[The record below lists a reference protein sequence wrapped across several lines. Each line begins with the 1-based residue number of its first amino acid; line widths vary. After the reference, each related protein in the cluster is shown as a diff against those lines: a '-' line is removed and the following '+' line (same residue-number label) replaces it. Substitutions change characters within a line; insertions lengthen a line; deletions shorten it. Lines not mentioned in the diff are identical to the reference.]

1 MPAVLDR
8 LSALADLTRSR
19 LLLVLE
25 RDALTVGELCRV
37 MRLPQSTVSRHLKL
51 LADEG
56 WVSARAEGASNRYRA
71 ALRELDP
78 AARQLWHLVS
88 GEIAQAPAAKQDAAR
103 LRAVLADR
111 STKSREFFAT
121 SAGQWDR
128 LRTELFGARAELAAL
143 PALLDDQWVVG
154 DLGCGTGQVAAS
166 LAPFVRRVVAV
177 DGSAQ
182 MLATARK
189 RLEQFGNAEL
199 RRGELEALPIE
210 DASLDAAVLVFALH
224 LAPEPARVLAEAAR
238 VLRPGGK
245 LLIVDMMPHERI
257 DLSESMGQLWPGF
270 DADTIAGL
278 GRAAG
283 FASSTYHPLA
293 ADPAAKGPTL
303 FAAVAP
309 KPRDSNSRHDFP
321 ASPLPRRGSQ

>member
-56 WVSARAEGASNRYRA
+56 WVLVRAEGTSNRYRA

-78 AARQLWHLVS
+78 AARQLWQLVS
-88 GEIAQAPAAKQDAAR
+88 GEIAQAPAARQDSTR
-103 LRAVLADR
+103 LRSVLAER
-111 STKSREFFAT
+111 STRSREFFAT

-128 LRTELFGARAELAAL
+128 LRSELFGARAELSAL
-143 PALLDDQWVVG
+143 PALLDDMWIVG

-166 LAPFVRRVVAV
+166 LAPFVRQVVAV
-177 DGSAQ
+177 DGSAP
-182 MLATARK
+182 MLTAARK
-189 RLEQFGNAEL
+189 RLAPFRNVEL
-199 RRGELEALPIE
+199 RRGELEALPLE
-210 DASLDAAVLVFALH
+210 DGSLDAAVLSLALH
-224 LAPEPARVLAEAAR
+224 LAPEPARVLNEAAR

-245 LLIVDMMPHERI
+245 LLIVDMMPHDRTDFI
-257 DLSESMGQLWPGF
+257 ESMGHLWPGF
-270 DADTIAGL
+270 DAESLSAW
-278 GRAAG
+278 GRDAG
-283 FASSTYHPLA
+283 FASTTYHPLP

-303 FAAVAP
+303 FAAVAL
-309 KPRDSNSRHDFP
+309 KPRESDIRHDVP

>member
-1 MPAVLDR
+1 VPAVLDR

-56 WVSARAEGASNRYRA
+56 WVTVRAEGTSNRYRA

-78 AARQLWHLVS
+78 AARQLWQLVS
-88 GEIAQAPAAKQDAAR
+88 GEIAQAPAAKQDATR
-103 LRAVLADR
+103 LRSVLAER
-111 STKSREFFAT
+111 STRSREFFAT

-128 LRTELFGARAELAAL
+128 LRSELFGARAELGAL
-143 PALLDDQWVVG
+143 PALLDDTWAVG

-177 DGSAQ
+177 DGSAP
-182 MLATARK
+182 MLTAARK
-189 RLEQFGNAEL
+189 RLEPFRNVEI
-199 RRGELEALPIE
+199 RRGELEALPL
-210 DASLDAAVLVFALH
+210 DDGSLDAAVLSLALH

-245 LLIVDMMPHERI
+245 LLIVDMMPHDRTDFI
-257 DLSESMGQLWPGF
+257 ESMGHLWPGF
-270 DADTIAGL
+270 DAESIGAW
-278 GRAAG
+278 GRDAG
-283 FASSTYHPLA
+283 FASVSYHPLS

-303 FAAVAP
+303 FAAV
-309 KPRDSNSRHDFP
+309 
-321 ASPLPRRGSQ
+321 LRRGSTSTRSPEASP

>member
-25 RDALTVGELCRV
+25 RDALTVGELCQV
-37 MRLPQSTVSRHLKL
+37 LRLPQSTVSRHLKL

-56 WVSARAEGASNRYRA
+56 WVSVRAEGTSNRYRA

-78 AARQLWHLVS
+78 AARQLWQLVS
-88 GEIAQAPAAKQDAAR
+88 GEIAQAPSAKQDATR
-103 LRAVLADR
+103 LRSVLAER
-111 STKSREFFAT
+111 STRSREFFAS

-128 LRTELFGARAELAAL
+128 LRSELFGARAELAAL
-143 PALLDDQWVVG
+143 PALLDDTWTVG

-166 LAPFVRRVVAV
+166 LAPFVRQVVAV
-177 DGSAQ
+177 DSSAP
-182 MLATARK
+182 MLSTARK
-189 RLEQFGNAEL
+189 RLAPFRNVEL

-210 DASLDAAVLVFALH
+210 DGALDAAVLSLALH

-238 VLRPGGK
+238 VLRPVGK
-245 LLIVDMMPHERI
+245 LLIVDMMPHERT
-257 DLSESMGQLWPGF
+257 DFAESMGHLWPGF
-270 DADTIAGL
+270 DAESISTW
-278 GRAAG
+278 GRDAG
-283 FASSTYHPLA
+283 FASTTYHPLA

-303 FAAVAP
+303 FAAVLRRAVAP
-309 KPRDSNSRHDFP
+309 STR
-321 ASPLPRRGSQ
+321 

>member
-1 MPAVLDR
+1 MIVPAVLDR

-25 RDALTVGELCRV
+25 GNALTVGELCQV
-37 MRLPQSTVSRHLKL
+37 LRLPQSTVSRHLKL
-51 LADEG
+51 LFDEG
-56 WVSARAEGASNRYRA
+56 WVSARAEGTSNRYRA

-78 AARQLWHLVS
+78 AARQLWHLVRD
-88 GEIAQAPAAKQDAAR
+88 EIAKAPAARQDAQR

-111 STKSREFFAT
+111 TTKSREFFAS

-128 LRTELFGARAELAAL
+128 LRGELFGARAELAAL
-143 PALLDDQWVVG
+143 PALLDDGWTVG
-154 DLGCGTGQVAAS
+154 DLGAGTGQVAAS

-177 DGSAQ
+177 DGSAP
-182 MLATARK
+182 MLDAARR
-189 RLEQFGNAEL
+189 RLAPFGNVEL

-210 DASLDAAVLVFALH
+210 DGALDAAVLSLALH

-238 VLRPGGK
+238 VLRPGGR
-245 LLIVDMMPHERI
+245 LLIVDMMPHERT
-257 DLSESMGQLWPGF
+257 DLSESMGHLWPGF
-270 DADTIAGL
+270 DADSIAAW

-293 ADPAAKGPTL
+293 ADPAARGPTL
-303 FAAVAP
+303 FAAVL
-309 KPRDSNSRHDFP
+309 RR
-321 ASPLPRRGSQ
+321 ASETPTRSP

>member
-25 RDALTVGELCRV
+25 RDALTVGELCQV

-56 WVSARAEGASNRYRA
+56 WVSARAEGTSNRYRA
-71 ALRELDP
+71 ALRDLDP
-78 AARQLWHLVS
+78 AARQLWQLVS
-88 GEIAQAPAAKQDAAR
+88 GEIAEAPAAKQDATR
-103 LRAVLADR
+103 LRGVLAER

-128 LRTELFGARAELAAL
+128 LRSELFGSRAELGAL
-143 PALLDDQWVVG
+143 PALLDETWAVG

-166 LAPFVRRVVAV
+166 LAPFVRQVIAV
-177 DGSAQ
+177 DGSAP
-182 MLATARK
+182 MLSAARK
-189 RLEQFGNAEL
+189 RLAPYRNVEL
-199 RRGELEALPIE
+199 RRGELEALPLE
-210 DASLDAAVLVFALH
+210 DASLDAAVISLALH

-238 VLRPGGK
+238 VLRPGGR
-245 LLIVDMMPHERI
+245 LLIVDMMPHDRTDFI
-257 DLSESMGQLWPGF
+257 ESMGHLWPGF
-270 DADTIAGL
+270 DAEAISSW
-278 GRAAG
+278 GRDAG
-283 FASSTYHPLA
+283 FPSSTYHPLP

-303 FAAVAP
+303 FAAV
-309 KPRDSNSRHDFP
+309 
-321 ASPLPRRGSQ
+321 LRRGTSSTRRPEALP

>member
-1 MPAVLDR
+1 MIVPAVLDR

-25 RDALTVGELCRV
+25 RDALTVGELCQV
-37 MRLPQSTVSRHLKL
+37 LRLPQSTVSRHLKL

-56 WVSARAEGASNRYRA
+56 WVSARAEGTSNRYRA

-78 AARQLWHLVS
+78 AARQLWQLVS
-88 GEIAQAPAAKQDAAR
+88 GEIAQAPSARQDAIR
-103 LRAVLADR
+103 LRSVLAER
-111 STKSREFFAT
+111 STRSRQFFAT

-143 PALLDDQWVVG
+143 PALLDEAWTVG
-154 DLGCGTGQVAAS
+154 DLGTGTGQVAAS

-177 DGSAQ
+177 DASGP
-182 MLATARK
+182 MLDAARA
-189 RLEQFGNAEL
+189 RLAPLGNVEL

-210 DASLDAAVLVFALH
+210 DGTLDAAVLSLALH

-238 VLRPGGK
+238 VLRPGGR
-245 LLIVDMMPHERI
+245 LLIVDMMPHERA
-257 DLSESMGQLWPGF
+257 DLSESMGHVWPGF
-270 DADTIAGL
+270 DADTIGTWAE
-278 GRAAG
+278 AAG
-283 FASSTYHPLA
+283 FERMTYHPLP

-303 FAAVAP
+303 FAAVG
-309 KPRDSNSRHDFP
+309 RTSQRTHVRQDLS
-321 ASPLPRRGSQ
+321 ASPIPR

>member
-1 MPAVLDR
+1 MIVPAVLDR

-56 WVSARAEGASNRYRA
+56 WVSVRAEGTSNRYRA

-78 AARQLWHLVS
+78 AARQLWQLVS
-88 GEIAQAPAAKQDAAR
+88 GEIAQAPAAKQDATR
-103 LRAVLADR
+103 LRSVLAER
-111 STKSREFFAT
+111 STRSREFFAT

-128 LRTELFGARAELAAL
+128 LRSELFGARAELGAL
-143 PALLDDQWVVG
+143 PALLDDGWTVG

-166 LAPFVRRVVAV
+166 LAPFVRQVMAV
-177 DGSAQ
+177 DGSAP
-182 MLATARK
+182 MLSAARK
-189 RLEQFGNAEL
+189 RLEPFRNVEI
-199 RRGELEALPIE
+199 RRGELEALPLE
-210 DASLDAAVLVFALH
+210 DGSLDAAVLSLALH

-245 LLIVDMMPHERI
+245 LLIVDMMPHDRT
-257 DLSESMGQLWPGF
+257 DFVESMGHLWPGF
-270 DADTIAGL
+270 DAESIGAW
-278 GRAAG
+278 GRDAG
-283 FASSTYHPLA
+283 FASVSYHPLS

-303 FAAVAP
+303 FAAV
-309 KPRDSNSRHDFP
+309 
-321 ASPLPRRGSQ
+321 LRRGSSSTRSPEASP

>member
-8 LSALADLTRSR
+8 LTALADLTRSR

-25 RDALTVGELCRV
+25 RDALTVGELCQV
-37 MRLPQSTVSRHLKL
+37 LRLPQSTVSRHLKL

-78 AARQLWHLVS
+78 AARQLWQLV
-88 GEIAQAPAAKQDAAR
+88 GADIAKAPAARQDAVR
-103 LRAVLADR
+103 LRAVLAER

-128 LRTELFGARAELAAL
+128 LRSELFGARVELGAL
-143 PALLDDQWVVG
+143 PALLDDQWTVG
-154 DLGCGTGQVAAS
+154 DLACGTGQVTAS

-177 DGSAQ
+177 DASAP
-182 MLATARK
+182 MLAAAES
-189 RLEQFGNAEL
+189 RLASFGNVEL
-199 RRGELEALPIE
+199 HHGELEALPIS
-210 DASLDAAVLVFALH
+210 DGALDAAVLSLALH

-238 VLRPGGK
+238 VLNAGGK
-245 LLIVDMMPHERI
+245 LLIVDMMPHERT
-257 DLSESMGQLWPGF
+257 DLSESMGHLWPGF
-270 DADTIAGL
+270 DPETISTWA
-278 GRAAG
+278 RAAG
-283 FASSTYHPLA
+283 FTASTYHPLP

-303 FAAVAP
+303 FAAV
-309 KPRDSNSRHDFP
+309 
-321 ASPLPRRGSQ
+321 LRRATEPSTR

>member
-25 RDALTVGELCRV
+25 RDALTVVELCQV
-37 MRLPQSTVSRHLKL
+37 LRLPQSTVSRHLKL

-78 AARQLWHLVS
+78 AARQLWQLVS
-88 GEIAQAPAAKQDAAR
+88 GEIAQAPAAKQDATR
-103 LRAVLADR
+103 LRAVLAER

-128 LRTELFGARAELAAL
+128 LRAELFGARAELAAL

-182 MLATARK
+182 MLQTARK
-189 RLEQFGNAEL
+189 RLEQFGNVDI
-199 RRGELEALPIE
+199 RRGELEALPLE
-210 DASLDAAVLVFALH
+210 NASLDAAVLAFALH

-238 VLRPGGK
+238 VLTPGGR
-245 LLIVDMMPHERI
+245 LLIVDLMPHERT
-257 DLSESMGQLWPGF
+257 DLSESMGHLWPGF
-270 DADTIAGL
+270 DADTIAGWA
-278 GRAAG
+278 RAAG

-303 FAAVAP
+303 FAAVASR
-309 KPRDSNSRHDFP
+309 PRDHDHGHHVP
-321 ASPLPRRGSQ
+321 ASPLPR

>member
-25 RDALTVGELCRV
+25 RDALTVNELCQV
-37 MRLPQSTVSRHLKL
+37 LRLPQSTVSRHLKL
-51 LADEG
+51 LLDEG

-78 AARQLWHLVS
+78 AARQLWQLVS
-88 GEIAQAPAAKQDAAR
+88 GEIAQAPAAKQDATR
-103 LRAVLADR
+103 LRAVLAAR

-128 LRTELFGARAELAAL
+128 LRAELFGARAELAAL
-143 PALLDDQWVVG
+143 PALLDDRWVVG

-166 LAPFVRRVVAV
+166 LAPFVRRVLAV
-177 DGSAQ
+177 DGSAP
-182 MLATARK
+182 MLAAARK
-189 RLEQFGNAEL
+189 RLEPFGNVEL

-210 DASLDAAVLVFALH
+210 DGALDAAVLAFALH
-224 LAPEPARVLAEAAR
+224 LAPDPEQVCREAAR

-245 LLIVDMMPHERI
+245 LLVVDMTPHERT
-257 DLSESMGQLWPGF
+257 DLAEAMGHLWPGF
-270 DADTIAGL
+270 DAGTIAEWA
-278 GRAAG
+278 RAAG

-303 FAAVAP
+303 FAAVLRRATDPSTPRTEAP
-309 KPRDSNSRHDFP
+309 T
-321 ASPLPRRGSQ
+321 